1 MTTRNSDSATFLSD
15 KGMVEGLV
23 DSEDVESGWLR
34 HGFFVWCGQ
43 PPRSRKWE
51 MLSSTIV
58 IAVDE
63 IITYAVLGRVSNPT
77 SVFRPSHSKC
87 LYIGDGLITDEV
99 KACGGA
105 IIDTFGDRC

>member
-1 MTTRNSDSATFLSD
+1 
-15 KGMVEGLV
+15 MVC
-23 DSEDVESGWLR
+23 SEDVELGWLR
-34 HGFFVWCGQ
+34 REFFVWCSQ

-63 IITYAVLGRVSNPT
+63 IITYVVLGCVSNAT
-77 SVFRPSHSKC
+77 SVFRPSHSRC
-87 LYIGDGLITDEV
+87 LYIGGGLITDEV